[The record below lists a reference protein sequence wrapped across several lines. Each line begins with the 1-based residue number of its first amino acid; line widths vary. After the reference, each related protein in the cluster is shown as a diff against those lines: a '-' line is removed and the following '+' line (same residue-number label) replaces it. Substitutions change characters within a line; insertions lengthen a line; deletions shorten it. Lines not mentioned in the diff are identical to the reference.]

1 LLTPLPQWLAGFFTS
16 FRQFFSSNEARI
28 GGFAM
33 DEEEGG
39 L

>member
-1 LLTPLPQWLAGFFTS
+1 MAGFFTS

-33 DEEEGG
+33 DEEEGAG